1 MRSIGS
7 LCLLFVAT
15 AAPARA
21 QVETQEMVVMR
32 DGTRLAT
39 TVWRPDD
46 SATPRP
52 VLLRRTPYGRAVAAD
67 VVAGVLGYG
76 YVLVSQ
82 DTRGR
87 FDSEGTYI
95 PFQTDAQDGYDTIE
109 WIASQ
114 PWSNARVG
122 TYGGSAEGITQ
133 LMAAGAAPPALR
145 CALPVVATADMHA
158 AIYPGGAWRTELGT
172 AWLNGLGEPEALAEL
187 RGHEARDAYWDGM
200 RWDADELRGVSIPI
214 LMVGGTFDIFAIG
227 TPATFHG
234 LRTASARPDDQ
245 FLILGPWTHGGPGV
259 RVQGELEFPEA
270 AVYSQAV
277 LELIAF
283 FDWCL
288 RDGPRPSWAPVRYWV
303 SALADSGAAAGGE
316 WRDAEDWPP
325 PSTPVA
331 LAIGADGAL
340 GPGPARDAEP
350 IELPSDP
357 AAPIPSLGGGNLT
370 TAAGPYDQSA
380 IDARDDVFVA
390 ETAPVGGEVEIIG
403 DVAASV
409 YAASSSDDV
418 DVIVRLSQVTPSGQA
433 FLLADG
439 IRRGRFAASLESAA
453 PLTPN
458 ESVRFDVELGPVSI
472 VLPPGHALRVSIQA
486 TSSPR
491 YEPSPGTSEPIA
503 TATPR
508 ATTLR
513 LHFASAEPSTIVL
526 PVASGA
532 RELGVEELDG
542 GVGGDAGAMGI
553 DGGPVAG
560 TPDGCGCRAARG
572 SSGLPAAI
580 VAIGIL
586 VAVRRPSAARRRRS

>member
-1 MRSIGS
+1 
-7 LCLLFVAT
+7 
-15 AAPARA
+15 
-21 QVETQEMVVMR
+21 
-32 DGTRLAT
+32 
-39 TVWRPDD
+39 
-46 SATPRP
+46 
-52 VLLRRTPYGRAVAAD
+52 
-67 VVAGVLGYG
+67 LGYG

-114 PWSNARVG
+114 PWSNGRVG

-187 RGHEARDAYWDGM
+187 RRHEARDAYWDAM
-200 RWDADELRGVSIPI
+200 RWDADELRGVNIPI

-227 TPATFHG
+227 TPATFHA

-245 FLILGPWTHGGPGV
+245 FLILGPWTHGGPSV

-303 SALADSGAAAGGE
+303 SVLADTGAAAGGE

-340 GPGPARDAEP
+340 GTARDAEP

-370 TAAGPYDQSA
+370 TAAGPHDQSA
-380 IDARDDVFVA
+380 IDAREDVFVA
-390 ETAPVGGEVEIIG
+390 ETAPVGAEVEIIG
-403 DVAASV
+403 DVRASV

-433 FLLADG
+433 YLLADG

-458 ESVRFDVELGPVSI
+458 EPARFDVELGPVSI

-491 YEPSPGTSEPIA
+491 YEPSPGTSESIA

-532 RELGVEELDG
+532 RELGVEDLDA
-542 GVGGDAGAMGI
+542 GVGGDAGATGI
-553 DGGPVAG
+553 DGGVAS
-560 TPDGCGCRAARG
+560 TPGGCGCRAVGGA
-572 SSGLPAAI
+572 SGLPVAI
-580 VAIGIL
+580 VAVGIL
-586 VAVRRPSAARRRRS
+586 IALRRRR